1 MVLCQL
7 DIILKQIKL
16 DSYLIPTK
24 KKSKFKPNVRGKI
37 IKFLEESIEIYPYN
51 IRVADIS

>member
-24 KKSKFKPNVRGKI
+24 KRSKFKPNVRGKI